1 MSQIIPLISSGLAGP
16 LGVLHLPR
24 FWQKASLAAVG
35 KDHPDYPAGA
45 PGYDQMTMDALELDH
60 DEVFKF
66 INENKPT
73 YTQFELW
80 ILNQK
85 GGSLD
90 QAAVAAHNEAVI
102 GYQHK
107 DATRENILASVGIAD
122 TGAILDAVNLN
133 NLEDWQDF
141 HKLTIAE

>member
-66 INENKPT
+66 SLLTTKQSSAISTKTPLARTSSPPSASPT
-73 YTQFELW
+73 LV
-80 ILNQK
+80 L
-85 GGSLD
+85 S
-90 QAAVAAHNEAVI
+90 
-102 GYQHK
+102 
-107 DATRENILASVGIAD
+107 
-122 TGAILDAVNLN
+122 
-133 NLEDWQDF
+133 
-141 HKLTIAE
+141 